1 MSSWQG
7 MARFWPIVNRVIREA
22 DVILLVLDARLVAK
36 TRHMEIENK
45 VAGAG
50 KRIIYVINKCD
61 LIEDRKLEAVA
72 KKLRPSVFVSATTH
86 HGVTKLRNAILRVG
100 RPVAEGKDVLVGVL
114 GYPNVGKSSVINMLR
129 GRGSA
134 SVSSTAG
141 HTRGIQ
147 KVRASTG
154 IMMLDTPGVIPY
166 REGGEEGA
174 DTNLAIM
181 GSRNPQS
188 LKDPQRVAS
197 TIITELEGKVEEFYG
212 VERDLNIDK
221 EELIEKIALKR
232 GRLLKGGE
240 PDTLTMARTIIRD
253 WQKGKIKK

>member
-1 MSSWQG
+1 

-22 DVILLVLDARLVAK
+22 DVILLILDARFVAK
-36 TRHMEIENK
+36 TRHVEIENK

-61 LIEDRKLEAVA
+61 LIEDLEIEAMA
-72 KKLRPSVFVSATTH
+72 KKLRPIVFVSATTH

-100 RPVAEGKDVLVGVL
+100 RPVAEGKDVIVGVL
-114 GYPNVGKSSVINMLR
+114 GYPNVGKSSVVNMLR
-129 GRGSA
+129 GKGSA

-166 REGGEEGA
+166 NEGAKEGA
-174 DTNLAIM
+174 DMDLAVI
-181 GSRNPQS
+181 GSKNPQS
-188 LKDPQRVAS
+188 LKDPQLVAS
-197 TIITELEGKVEEFYG
+197 AIITELDGNAEEFYG
-212 VERDLNIDK
+212 VERDLSMDK

-232 GRLLKGGE
+232 GRLLKGGK
-240 PDTLTMARTIIRD
+240 PDIMTMARTIIRD
-253 WQKGKIKK
+253 WQKGKIRPKK